1 MPLSITYGALPRF
14 AAALLALGLLLNC
27 HVNTASAQHDTRPL
41 PHGMM
46 PEAEVLIDVG
56 HGGIDSGTSWNSV
69 KEKDINLA
77 IAARLYLLLRSHHIN
92 AVMNRTGDY
101 ALSEEN
107 RWHFTRSR
115 HRKDL
120 SQRKQLSEEIPVS
133 AFVSLHVNWSSYRAA
148 HGPVVIHQPEGR
160 SAVLAAF
167 IQNTLNVEQQMSRS
181 RRPQVSRSYFLLNR
195 VKCPAVIVETGF
207 LSSERDRRMLINP
220 RQQQRIAEAIC
231 SGIRQYMIVAG

>member
-1 MPLSITYGALPRF
+1 MPRPTTIFTVRRL
-14 AAALLALGLLLNC
+14 AAACLALGILLNSP
-27 HVNTASAQHDTRPL
+27 VTSASAPYKNRPQ
-41 PHGMM
+41 PSGMM
-46 PEAEVLIDVG
+46 PEAEILIDVG

-69 KEKDINLA
+69 LEKDINLA
-77 IAARLYLLLRSHHIN
+77 IASRLYLLLRSHHIN

-107 RWHFTRSR
+107 RWHYTRSR

-120 SQRKQLSEEIPVS
+120 SQRKQLSEEIPVT
-133 AFVSLHVNWSSYRAA
+133 AFVSLHVNWSSSAAA

-160 SAVLAAF
+160 SAILAAS
-167 IQNTLNVEQQMSRS
+167 IQNTLNAQQQMSRNPHAS
-181 RRPQVSRSYFLLNR
+181 RTYFLLRR

-207 LSSERDRRMLINP
+207 LSNDRDRGILTNP

-231 SGIRQYMIVAG
+231 SGIRQYMIMAE